1 MGSVVLSLDAE
12 LGWGFHDRRELPE
25 AHIRSGHRA
34 WVYLCNTLD
43 RLNIPATWAITGHLF
58 LDSCQSNHRDHPA
71 GRRCCK
77 RGSSSLNSQEIWFA
91 TDLIR
96 AVRSTD
102 VDHEIASHGFT
113 HVHFEHERMDEE
125 FAAREISAS
134 VEIAAEQNI
143 ELSSFVFPVNRID
156 HRQLLAESGFTCYR
170 GTTPRNSSGGTI
182 RRRLEKL
189 TSGTV
194 GKPAPPVIE
203 PRVDEYGLVNIPASL
218 YLFSFEGIARSVLAS
233 LHRDPIVEQAIS
245 GIDKATETDGVFHLW
260 FHPHNLRT
268 SRDFE
273 RLETILAYLHR
284 RRMEDGLHIETMADI
299 AERVTSHTSGTSDS
313 ETATLTN
320 ETTGRNQHSSGES
333 VFQRRG

>member
-34 WVYLCNTLD
+34 WNYLCDTFD

-71 GRRCCK
+71 GRRCCT

-91 TDLIR
+91 SDLIR

-125 FAAREISAS
+125 FAAQEISAS
-134 VEIAAEQNI
+134 IEIAAEQNI

-170 GTTPRNSSGGTI
+170 GTTPRNSAGGMI

-194 GKPAPPVIE
+194 GKPTPPVIE

-233 LHRDPIVEQAIS
+233 LHRDPVVEQAIS

-273 RLETILAYLHR
+273 RLETILAYLNR
-284 RRMEDGLHIETMADI
+284 RQREDGLRIETMADV

-333 VFQRRG
+333 AFQRRG